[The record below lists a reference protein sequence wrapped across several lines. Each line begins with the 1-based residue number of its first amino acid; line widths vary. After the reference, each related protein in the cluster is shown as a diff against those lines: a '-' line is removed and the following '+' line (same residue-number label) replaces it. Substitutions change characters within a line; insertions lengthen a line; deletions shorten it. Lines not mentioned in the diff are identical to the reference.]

1 MIQQNNIRAN
11 RIMSAANPALGDASN
26 AVTMNI
32 VSEEGHTDHNLNINA
47 SDYNDQGTTIIP
59 TSQTNN

>member
-1 MIQQNNIRAN
+1 MIQQNIIRTN

-26 AVTMNI
+26 AVNMNI
-32 VSEEGHTDHNLNINA
+32 VSEEGHTEHNLNIIT
-47 SDYNDQGTTIIP
+47 SDYNEHGATIIP